1 MGYRPDQNIAW
12 SEQTAIQLLFKF
24 RLFERTAK
32 HSFYFGGLRRVGG
45 GGGERLRGSNK
56 PPLQVNINDGG
67 LKTQVANFKL
77 LANSGG
83 MENKLWVF

>member
-45 GGGERLRGSNK
+45 GGGG
-56 PPLQVNINDGG
+56 
-67 LKTQVANFKL
+67 AFKGFEQTPF
-77 LANSGG
+77 AG
-83 MENKLWVF
+83 EYKWWRT